1 MVSTSTTLATNLLWG
16 VRRGAGI
23 ACIYSAVAII
33 LAFMQR
39 SPEFPGYNA
48 NVFEIIA
55 LYLLGGTLGG
65 AITGVL
71 RPIGGSA
78 VGGGVIGL
86 IAGIPFFAGGLIL
99 FAGMPTVWHKQ
110 AWITLVILAMY
121 GAVVGVWMGAKA
133 RAAERVTAEE

>member
-1 MVSTSTTLATNLLWG
+1 MPNAARHCDVL
-16 VRRGAGI
+16 
-23 ACIYSAVAII
+23 I
-33 LAFMQR
+33 L
-39 SPEFPGYNA
+39 
-48 NVFEIIA
+48 
-55 LYLLGGTLGG
+55 
-65 AITGVL
+65 
-71 RPIGGSA
+71 
-78 VGGGVIGL
+78 GGGVIGL